1 MVGDPARTGDVKGI
15 LGKNSRYNKMVNEA
29 MRDEKE
35 FWGTQLNDVLAS
47 TVAVKT
53 YGKAMPCMENVLE
66 AQIQGRT
73 APDEAYEKIQVAIQQ
88 LPTWVVKMRSGATA
102 KIEGLVISSIK
113 ALLRES
119 SIPTGIGDEHKK
131 CQ

>member
-53 YGKAMPCMENVLE
+53 YGKAMSCMENVLE

-73 APDEAYEKIQVAIQQ
+73 APDEALRDDPGGHPAVAD
-88 LPTWVVKMRSGATA
+88 LG
-102 KIEGLVISSIK
+102 
-113 ALLRES
+113 
-119 SIPTGIGDEHKK
+119 
-131 CQ
+131 CQNAIWSNG